1 MGGWGATRSNMDSS
15 NVLFLLLIGGNWFER
30 IRKKR
35 AGGLR
40 EQIIIRREKK
50 RKSALH
56 PKKISVLNSIRG
68 DCNQIF

>member
-15 NVLFLLLIGGNWFER
+15 NVSFLLLIGGNWFER

-40 EQIIIRREKK
+40 EQIIIRRHFYHKEKK
-50 RKSALH
+50 RKSASQ
-56 PKKISVLNSIRG
+56 KNKCS
-68 DCNQIF
+68 